1 MRATLEAA
9 REELKRVDHQIYV
22 SLKYTRTVDVL
33 LNIMHRMIEGYDFLL
48 ESFLKYANE
57 IKMIQDIPASPKER
71 VALVNRLFPEPEV
84 QENLELYL
92 LLRKLVIAG
101 YSKEQEYRRHVAMI
115 AHLQGGEVEV
125 NIDVITNYFII
136 LRSFLQYVENKVRTH
151 EEGPDWQGKI

>member
-1 MRATLEAA
+1 MRQRLESA

-48 ESFLKYANE
+48 EGLLNYARE
-57 IKMIQDIPASPKER
+57 SKMISEIPSSPKER

-92 LLRKLVIAG
+92 LLRKLVIAN
-101 YSKEQEYRRHVAMI
+101 YRKEQEFRRHVAMI
-115 AHLQGGEVEV
+115 AFLQTGEVRV
-125 NIDVITNYFII
+125 NIDIITNYYTII
-136 LRSFLQYVENKVRTH
+136 RSFLLYVENKIRTH
-151 EEGPDWQGKI
+151 LDGPDWQGKM

>member
-1 MRATLEAA
+1 MRAGLEAA

-48 ESFLKYANE
+48 EALLKYA
-57 IKMIQDIPASPKER
+57 QDVKLITDLPQSPKER

-92 LLRKLVIAG
+92 LLRKLIGAT
-101 YSKEQEYRRHVAMI
+101 YKKEQEFRRHVAMI
-115 AHLQGGEVEV
+115 AHLQGGEVRV
-125 NIDVITNYFII
+125 NIDIITNYYVII
-136 LRSFLQYVENKVRTH
+136 RGFLTYVENKIRTH
-151 EEGPDWQGKI
+151 LEGPDWQGTL